1 MTTRNR
7 ACKESSRVV
16 RQRVGSSRGYI
27 FVQLLVKLFGSFFF
41 VRGGACSW
49 LWYALLLRCGVV
61 LKYRTFGV

>member
-27 FVQLLVKLFGSFFF
+27 FVQLLVKLFGSFFLSG
-41 VRGGACSW
+41 VARAAG
-49 LWYALLLRCGVV
+49 CGM
-61 LKYRTFGV
+61 LFC